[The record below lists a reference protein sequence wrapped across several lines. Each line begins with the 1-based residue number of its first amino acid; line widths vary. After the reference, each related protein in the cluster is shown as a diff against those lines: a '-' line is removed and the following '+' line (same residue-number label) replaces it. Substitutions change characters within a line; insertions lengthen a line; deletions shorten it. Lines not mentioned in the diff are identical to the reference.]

1 MSLVSRSTDSPNAI
15 PTVIVPNSLSNAL
28 YLFKESRSIGQVY
41 SDSRTHE
48 SYFTTGSCVFGASSL
63 YSDSDSSETYK
74 GGSRLFYLRTDGFD
88 RRYDE
93 NVLPLLREIKPEIS
107 VVDV

>member
-1 MSLVSRSTDSPNAI
+1 MLRSTDSPNAI
-15 PTVIVPNSLSNAL
+15 PAVIVPNSLSNAL

-63 YSDSDSSETYK
+63 DSDSSETYK
-74 GGSRLFYLRTDGFD
+74 GAARLFYLRTDGFD
-88 RRYDE
+88 MRYDE
-93 NVLPLLREIKPEIS
+93 NVLPLLREIKPEIR